1 MQKISKVTRRNIFD
15 LFEIGIVL
23 DAGMPSFDVN
33 GRRVSPTETKELR
46 MSLYGRLDEIPFL
59 ERLFPLDQM
68 PSTDRRYTSARE
80 DIIKHTVANDDWPP
94 FWIFSDERF
103 HLLDCDDAIFLD
115 FICTIFHPV
124 VRKDIE
130 PWKVFLDKINENLNV
145 DGYELREVRAISGHS
160 VYSWIL
166 LSIGQDYQEETLSK
180 IGSILDSDYVRTQIS
195 EMKEAVEVRPYMAIG
210 KAKELVETCCKS
222 LLQIVDPTDEGKGDL
237 PILFGTTCEKM
248 GLAPNKEGLKETT
261 HENLLARKILGNYI
275 QIVSN
280 MAELR
285 NAFGDGHGRPK
296 TFTPLPAR
304 YARLAVGSAIT
315 VVDFLLSTFEERP
328 LSARRFRWRK

>member
-23 DAGMPSFDVN
+23 DAGMPSFNVN
-33 GRRVSPTETKELR
+33 GKMISPKENKELH

-59 ERLFPLDQM
+59 ERIFPLDEM

-145 DGYELREVRAISGHS
+145 DGYELRKVRAISGHS
-160 VYSWIL
+160 VYSWTL
-166 LSIGQDYQEETLSK
+166 LSIGQDYQEESLSR
-180 IGSILDSDYVRTQIS
+180 ISSILDSDYVRTQIS

-222 LLQIVDPTDEGKGDL
+222 LLHILDPTNDGKGDL
-237 PILFGTTCEKM
+237 PTQFGATCEQL
-248 GLAPNKEGLKETT
+248 GLAPNKERLKETT
-261 HENLLARKILGNYI
+261 RENALAKKILGNYI
-275 QIVSN
+275 QIVNS

-285 NAFGDGHGRPK
+285 NAFGDGHGRTK
-296 TFTPLPAR
+296 TFNPLPPR

-315 VVDFLLSTFEERP
+315 VVDFLLSTFEERR
-328 LSARRFRWRK
+328 LNAGRSE